1 VPRCAKVALVRNGH
15 GIYPGIKSRDDAV
28 PGGERVLFAAN
39 MRGFRDEVISEENSE
54 DRKDYRDDDRP
65 GALFM

>member
-1 VPRCAKVALVRNGH
+1 MVAFIPALNRGMTL
-15 GIYPGIKSRDDAV
+15 S
-28 PGGERVLFAAN
+28 PGGEGVLFAAN
-39 MRGFRDEVISEENSE
+39 MRGFRDDVISEENSE